1 MLSNTATATSRQ
13 FSKRKTLLE
22 CSENMASFA
31 KARDE
36 LLVAFDE
43 GTIDDEEFVLLW
55 EQNVSKNPSFPFKDY
70 EKFDLESMDPVECKA
85 EFRFEKNDLPSLA
98 EALQIPDTFFCQQ
111 RSVCDGMEGLCMALK
126 RFSYPCR
133 YSNMIP
139 RFAKPVPVLS
149 MITNTVLDFIYNM
162 HGHRITQWNNFLL
175 DQLKLEQYAVA
186 VAEKGAA
193 LDNCYGFIDGT
204 VRPICRPQ
212 DNQRVVYNGHKRVHA
227 IKFQSVTVPSGMIAQ
242 IYGPVGK
249 YQSG

>member
-1 MLSNTATATSRQ
+1 
-13 FSKRKTLLE
+13 
-22 CSENMASFA
+22 MASFA

-36 LLVAFDE
+36 LLVAYDE

-111 RSVCDGMEGLCMALK
+111 WSVCDGMEGLCMALK

-133 YSNMIP
+133 YSDMIP

>member
-1 MLSNTATATSRQ
+1 
-13 FSKRKTLLE
+13 
-22 CSENMASFA
+22 MASFA

-36 LLVAFDE
+36 LLVAYDE
-43 GTIDDEEFVLLW
+43 GIIDDEEFALLW
-55 EQNVSKNPSFPFKDY
+55 EQNVSKNPSFPYKDY

-111 RSVCDGMEGLCMALK
+111 QSVCDGMEGLCMALK

-133 YSNMIP
+133 YSDMIP

-149 MITNTVLDFIYNM
+149 MITNTVVDFIYNM

-175 DQLKLEQYAVA
+175 DPLKLEQYAVA